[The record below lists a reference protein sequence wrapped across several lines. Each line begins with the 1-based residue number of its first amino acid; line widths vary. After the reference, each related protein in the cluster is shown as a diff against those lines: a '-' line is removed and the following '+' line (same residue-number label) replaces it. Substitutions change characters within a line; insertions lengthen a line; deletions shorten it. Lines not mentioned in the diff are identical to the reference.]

1 MNRNRFLT
9 AVLGSS
15 MLLLGG
21 MAIAQNKEPVK
32 NVSGK
37 KHPNLA
43 RAQTQAQNCYNSVV
57 AAQQANEFDLQG
69 HAQKAKALLEQ
80 VNNEL
85 KLAAEAS
92 NARAK

>member
-1 MNRNRFLT
+1 MNRNRFLA

-21 MAIAQNKEPVK
+21 MAVAQNKEPAK

-37 KHPNLA
+37 LHPNLK
-43 RAQTQAQNCYNSVV
+43 RAQNQAANAYTSIQ
-57 AAQQANEFDLQG
+57 AAQQANEFDLGG

-80 VNNEL
+80 VNSEL
-85 KLAAEAS
+85 KLAAETA
-92 NARAK
+92 NKNGK